1 MRMTSIRGASAL
13 LSLLY
18 AVTVHVAP
26 ATAQASYPDRP
37 IRFVVGYA
45 AGGLTDVTT
54 RLVAERMSRDLGQP
68 IIIENKTGA
77 ATGVA
82 STAVAQSDPDGYT
95 VLLGT
100 PSLAIN
106 PTLQPGWTP
115 KDPMNEL
122 SPVGLMCESPFVLM
136 VSSGVPAKTLDEFVA
151 LAKAKPGQLNVAS
164 SGNGSV
170 NHLILEMFNRRA
182 GVQLAHIPYRGAAPA
197 VVDIIAG
204 RLDATFATPQDVIPV
219 VEQKAARVLAVTSAE
234 PISLFPDA
242 PSVARLL
249 PGFRSVFWQALFVR
263 AGTPSPIVERLAAAL
278 RVALED
284 PALRAKMKERGV
296 TVLSGG
302 PRELGTLL
310 ADETKMWG
318 DVIRSAGLRSE

>member
-1 MRMTSIRGASAL
+1 MRMRNACGASAL
-13 LSLLY
+13 LGFLY
-18 AVTVHVAP
+18 AVTIHTTP
-26 ATAQASYPDRP
+26 AGAQASYPDRP

-115 KDPMNEL
+115 RDPMKEL

-136 VSSGVPAKTLDEFVA
+136 VGSNVSAKTLDEFVA

-164 SGNGSV
+164 SGNGAV

-197 VVDIIAG
+197 VVDMIAG

-234 PISLFPDA
+234 PIALFPEA

-263 AGTPSPIVERLAAAL
+263 AGTPPAIVDRLATAL
-278 RVALED
+278 RLALED

-302 PRELGTLL
+302 PRELEMLL
-310 ADETKMWG
+310 ADESKMWG
-318 DVIRSAGLRSE
+318 DVIRTAGLKPE